1 MAAFAELGAR
11 SNFSFLDGAS
21 HPEELAQTA
30 QALGLAGLGICDL
43 NSLAGAV
50 RGHVA
55 AKAAG
60 LAFRVGCR
68 LRLDDGSEWLA
79 WPGSRAAYGRLTA
92 LLSRGR
98 MQAPKGECRISR
110 AAMLAAAEGWVLAA
124 IPRLRR
130 RTTGSPCH
138 LDLKNKYFSL
148 PMSERGLLASIR
160 SHACLPWVRQ
170 GEEVRMAEEMPYS
183 SSLPDFGR
191 FPWDD
196 LYPRLLLAAL
206 GRLGPTV
213 WRGERRGEVPG
224 GRTAHD
230 AVQTAVEKFLGGE
243 RQWNR
248 SKSAFENL
256 WGAVSSEISN
266 WTTSAENR
274 TTSRTDGE
282 KVILLR
288 NSQPTPEEQV
298 LWRSERD
305 RLLQHLHAKDVNAA
319 RMAELMLVEGLKGP
333 ELAERMG
340 LEQHKTDAIKK
351 RLRRLVTAYVE
362 ADGEGSRRAAE

>member
-1 MAAFAELGAR
+1 
-11 SNFSFLDGAS
+11 
-21 HPEELAQTA
+21 
-30 QALGLAGLGICDL
+30 
-43 NSLAGAV
+43 
-50 RGHVA
+50 
-55 AKAAG
+55 
-60 LAFRVGCR
+60 
-68 LRLDDGSEWLA
+68 
-79 WPGSRAAYGRLTA
+79 
-92 LLSRGR
+92 
-98 MQAPKGECRISR
+98 
-110 AAMLAAAEGWVLAA
+110 
-124 IPRLRR
+124 
-130 RTTGSPCH
+130 
-138 LDLKNKYFSL
+138 
-148 PMSERGLLASIR
+148 
-160 SHACLPWVRQ
+160 
-170 GEEVRMAEEMPYS
+170 MAEEMPYQ

-206 GRLGPTV
+206 GRLSPAI
-213 WRGERRGEVPG
+213 WRGERRGQIPG

-266 WTTSAENR
+266 WATSAENR
-274 TTSRTDGE
+274 TTSRTDDE

-288 NSQPTPEEQV
+288 NPQPTPEDQV

-305 RLLQHLHAKDVNAA
+305 RLLQHLRTRDADAA
-319 RMAELMLVEGLKGP
+319 QMAELMLVDGLMGP
-333 ELAERMG
+333 ELMEGMG

-351 RLRRLVTAYVE
+351 RLRRLVAAYVE